1 MQNIDIVQILKN
13 IKRNRWKQFKKEIME
28 AICGVIIYHTWR
40 ARNWRRFRDI
50 CVHAEDAVTQIK
62 KKISERLH
70 LLSGSK
76 KASKCRHFIH
86 HLLCN

>member
-70 LLSGSK
+70 LLSSSK
-76 KASKCRHFIH
+76 KVSKCRQFIQ
-86 HLLCN
+86 HLFS